1 MQILEY
7 VVIAAGILFTLTF
20 LWLVRVI
27 GLLDCMVTSPV
38 KSAAHCLTIII
49 EQSEQVLTEA
59 RAKSRH
65 NQRSSGHTTQAK
77 SSPVSTQ
84 LIPYTV

>member
-7 VVIAAGILFTLTF
+7 VVITAGILFTLTF

-27 GLLDCMVTSPV
+27 GALDCMVSSPV
-38 KSAAHCLTIII
+38 KSAAHCLTLIIG
-49 EQSEQVLTEA
+49 QSEQVLTES
-59 RAKSRH
+59 RAKLR
-65 NQRSSGHTTQAK
+65 NKQRNPVQTTQVQ
-77 SSPVSTQ
+77 SSSVSTQ